1 MELNTPQSPTRHR
14 HAEDYRNVGDSD
26 RKISLAAGAGS
37 LLYGLKRG
45 GLSGLALSAVGGVLM
60 YRGASGH
67 CGMLASMGRSTVKPA
82 DQGLF
87 GERSGPRHFT
97 IGLTIR
103 RSPEE
108 LYQFWRG
115 FTRLP
120 EFMKYIKEVRPGS
133 GAGTGIGE
141 RSHWVAETPIG
152 GRLEWEAEVIHD
164 VPNESI
170 SWRSLEGS
178 DVPQQGEIRF
188 HPGPDGTGTEV
199 ELDVRYYP
207 PAGKLG
213 QAFGGLLNT
222 LTKEAAR
229 EDLRRFKR
237 LMETGEI
244 PTGSSHTAPPSAADR
259 SQAFNSDASH
269 RY

>member
-1 MELNTPQSPTRHR
+1 MELNSPQSRPQPPRR
-14 HAEDYRNVGDSD
+14 HAEGYRNVGDSD
-26 RKISLAAGAGS
+26 RRISLAAGAGS
-37 LLYGLKRG
+37 LLYGLRRG
-45 GLSGLALSAVGGVLM
+45 GLFGLALSAVGGLFI

-67 CGMLASMGRSTVKPA
+67 CPMFARIHHSSVRPGDR
-82 DQGLF
+82 GLF
-87 GERSGPRHFT
+87 GEHAGPLHFT
-97 IGLTIR
+97 TGLTIR

-120 EFMKYIKEVRPGS
+120 EFMKYIKEVRPS
-133 GAGTGIGE
+133 AGE
-141 RSHWVAETPIG
+141 RTHWVAEIPRA
-152 GRLEWEAEVIHD
+152 GRVEWEAEVVRD

-170 SWRSLEGS
+170 SWRSVEGS

-188 HPGPDGTGTEV
+188 RPGPDGKGTEV
-199 ELDVRYYP
+199 ELDIRYEP

-213 QAFGGLLNT
+213 KTFSGLLNT

-244 PTGSSHTAPPSAADR
+244 PTGSSYTLESVAAHHSHAATPLTQHT
-259 SQAFNSDASH
+259 SQVH
-269 RY
+269 